1 MSRGGNRKNAGAKK
15 KGVSKNKYF
24 SFRATNETKEAI
36 KLKYGKSFVK
46 MFNEWVVSVL
56 K

>member
-1 MSRGGNRKNAGAKK
+1 MRGGKRKNAGAKK
-15 KGVSKNKYF
+15 KEVSKNKYF
-24 SFRATNETKEAI
+24 SFRTDAETKEAV
-36 KLKYGKSFVK
+36 KLKFGSSFVK

>member
-1 MSRGGNRKNAGAKK
+1 MSRGGKRKGAGAKK
-15 KGVSKNKYF
+15 KEIVKDKYF
-24 SFRATNETKEAI
+24 TFKTDTGTKEAI
-36 KLKYGKSFVK
+36 KLKFGRSFVK